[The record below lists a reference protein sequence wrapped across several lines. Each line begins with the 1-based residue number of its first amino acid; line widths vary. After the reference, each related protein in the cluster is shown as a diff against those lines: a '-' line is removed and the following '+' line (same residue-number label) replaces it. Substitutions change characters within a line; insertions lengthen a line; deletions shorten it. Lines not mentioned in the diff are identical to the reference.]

1 VVVVGVGW
9 WGRWGGGVGRGGGG
23 WWVGGGGW
31 RWLWVVVGGVGGRGG
46 RVKVCEGEWW
56 LVSGDVYGMVWC
68 MGEWCRM

>member
-1 VVVVGVGW
+1 M
-9 WGRWGGGVGRGGGG
+9 
-23 WWVGGGGW
+23 
-31 RWLWVVVGGVGGRGG
+31 WVVVGGVGGRGG